1 MIAPAENTLRTVLA
15 RFAHA
20 RIEHDIRPTGATSR
34 ALEDVSYTLCVMTDC
49 QDIGR
54 ALETA
59 DSLLA
64 AGSSRRP
71 GDGQRDK
78 ALAA

>member
-1 MIAPAENTLRTVLA
+1 MVVPAENTLRTVLA
-15 RFAHA
+15 RFAQA
-20 RIEHDIRPTGATSR
+20 RIDHDIRPTGATSR

-49 QDIGR
+49 QDIGQ
-54 ALETA
+54 ALEAA

-64 AGSSRRP
+64 AGNNRRP
-71 GDGQRDK
+71 SAGQGDK